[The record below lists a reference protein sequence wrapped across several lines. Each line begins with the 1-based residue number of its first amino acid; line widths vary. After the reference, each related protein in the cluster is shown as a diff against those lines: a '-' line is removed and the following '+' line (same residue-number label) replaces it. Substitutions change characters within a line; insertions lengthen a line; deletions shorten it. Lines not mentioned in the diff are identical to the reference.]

1 MANVLNPEPESI
13 TLNTTLEPTTLEPAT
28 ELEQPPFESTSNPET
43 AEVVEVPAL
52 DADAPTEPVAKAVP
66 VEAAP
71 AEEIAPEIVAQ
82 AEPVVEA
89 KAEPVVAAAAEPV
102 VEAKA
107 EPVVAAKA
115 EPVVEAKAE
124 PVVEAKAEPVVAAV
138 AETAAEIQAAPEA
151 APPATAAAP
160 VARAKAP
167 EHGLESMDDF
177 SAALAAFEREQAAE
191 AAAVE
196 AYGDKIVSGTVIKQT
211 EKHLVVDVGLKSE
224 GLVPLE
230 QVLDHSGAV
239 RFNPGDV
246 IDVVI
251 EREEPE
257 GGYLVS
263 FERAQRLRIWDTI
276 EKAANDKTPMTGTV
290 ISRVKGGLTVDI
302 GLKAFLPGSQLEIRP
317 VRNLDGYLGQQ
328 IEVRV
333 IKLNKK
339 RGNVVVSRKE
349 ILEEEQNAKRSTT
362 LEHLGEGAILTG
374 TVKNLTD
381 YGAFVDLGG
390 IDGLLHITDMS
401 WGRLTHPRD
410 LVNVGDEIQV
420 KVLKFD
426 KDKQRVSLGFKQ
438 LTPDPW
444 LDASERYPVGA
455 HVKGRVLS
463 VTDYGAFV
471 ELEQGI
477 EGLVH
482 LSEMTWSKRLKHPS
496 KLVKPGDEVET
507 VVLSVNPADRRI
519 SLGMKQLLENPWENL
534 TEKYPTGAV
543 VEGRV
548 RNLTDFG
555 AFIEIEDGI
564 DGLVHVS
571 NLSWTK
577 RVKHPSEIVKKGEKV
592 KAVVLGVEPA
602 EPASL
607 AGHQAVAARR
617 LGELLRLASGGRRGP
632 RQGAADGA
640 IWSLRRD
647 RGGCRG
653 SLPHLRGRRRRRI
666 EAGDGP
672 GARLQDH
679 QDQRRGEEG
688 GLEPAR
694 HRPGGQPH
702 TGRALQGGY
711 SQASG
716 LQLHHHARRPDQLA
730 QGRALSRF
738 PFRHQCTTAALRG
751 GRCCLDFVFH
761 SFSLCPASTLAS
773 ATPGVSF
780 QVKESSTMPRN
791 VDARIPYSAE
801 FQP

>member
-13 TLNTTLEPTTLEPAT
+13 TLNSTLEPTTLEPAT
-28 ELEQPPFESTSNPET
+28 ELEQPLSESTSNPEI
-43 AEVVEVPAL
+43 AEVIEVPAL
-52 DADAPTEPVAKAVP
+52 DADAPTEPVAQAET
-66 VEAAP
+66 VEAAT
-71 AEEIAPEIVAQ
+71 AQ
-82 AEPVVEA
+82 
-89 KAEPVVAAAAEPV
+89 
-102 VEAKA
+102 
-107 EPVVAAKA
+107 
-115 EPVVEAKAE
+115 
-124 PVVEAKAEPVVAAV
+124 
-138 AETAAEIQAAPEA
+138 ETAAVSKAAPKIEA
-151 APPATAAAP
+151 APKT
-160 VARAKAP
+160 AKAP

-196 AYGDKIVSGTVIKQT
+196 AYGDKIVSGTVLKQT

-230 QVLDHSGAV
+230 QVLDHTGAV
-239 RFNPGDV
+239 KFNPGDV

-263 FERAQRLRIWDTI
+263 FERAQRLRVWDVI
-276 EKAANDKTPMTGTV
+276 EKAANDKTPVMGTV
-290 ISRVKGGLTVDI
+290 VSRVKGGLTVDI

-349 ILEEEQNAKRSTT
+349 ILEEEQTSKRSTT
-362 LEHLGEGAILTG
+362 LEHLGEDAILTG

-534 TEKYPTGAV
+534 TDKYPTGAI

-592 KAVVLGVEPA
+592 KAVVLGVEP
-602 EPASL
+602 
-607 AGHQAVAARR
+607 QNRR
-617 LGELLRLASGGRRGP
+617 LSLGIKQLQPDVWESFFATHRVGDQVHGKVLRTA
-632 RQGAADGA
+632 QFGAFVEIAEGVEGLCH
-640 IWSLRRD
+640 IS
-647 RGGCRG
+647 
-653 SLPHLRGRRRRRI
+653 
-666 EAGDGP
+666 EAGDDATKLETGME
-672 GARLQDH
+672 H
-679 QDQRRGEEG
+679 EFKIIKINVEEKKV
-688 GLEPAR
+688 GLSLRAV
-694 HRPGGQPH
+694 GQEAS
-702 TGRALQGGY
+702 RAQVEHY
-711 SQASG
+711 KADS
-716 LQLHHHARRPDQLA
+716 HKHP
-730 QGRALSRF
+730 
-738 PFRHQCTTAALRG
+738 
-751 GRCCLDFVFH
+751 
-761 SFSLCPASTLAS
+761 
-773 ATPGVSF
+773 VS
-780 QVKESSTMPRN
+780 SSTTTLGDLIN
-791 VDARIPYSAE
+791 WKKDE
-801 FQP
+801 QK

>member
-13 TLNTTLEPTTLEPAT
+13 TLNTELETPTLEPAT
-28 ELEQPPFESTSNPET
+28 ELDSLPRIDQPLRESTSNTET
-43 AEVVEVPAL
+43 AEAVTAVEPTAL
-52 DADAPTEPVAKAVP
+52 DADALTEPVAEAAP
-66 VEAAP
+66 VAHATAEAAP
-71 AEEIAPEIVAQ
+71 AAPQAEATLKELRELAVPAEGPPATETAESAEEKTIHAQ
-82 AEPVVEA
+82 AEPAHEA
-89 KAEPVVAAAAEPV
+89 HG
-102 VEAKA
+102 
-107 EPVVAAKA
+107 
-115 EPVVEAKAE
+115 
-124 PVVEAKAEPVVAAV
+124 
-138 AETAAEIQAAPEA
+138 PES
-151 APPATAAAP
+151 
-160 VARAKAP
+160 
-167 EHGLESMDDF
+167 HGLESMDDF

-196 AYGDKIVSGTVIKQT
+196 AYGDKVVSGTVIKAT
-211 EKHLVVDVGLKSE
+211 DKHLVVDVGLKSE
-224 GLVPLE
+224 GLVPIE
-230 QVLDHSGAV
+230 QVLDHTGAV

-263 FERAQRLRIWDTI
+263 FEKAQRFRVWDVI
-276 EKAANDKTPMTGTV
+276 EKAANEKTPVMGTV
-290 ISRVKGGLTVDI
+290 VSRVKGGLTVDI

-362 LEHLGEGAILTG
+362 LEQLGEGAVLTG

-444 LDASERYPVGA
+444 LDATERYPVGA

-519 SLGMKQLLENPWENL
+519 SLGMKQLLDNPWENL
-534 TEKYPTGAV
+534 TERYPAGTV

-577 RVKHPSEIVKKGEKV
+577 RVKHPSEVVKKGEKV
-592 KAVVLGVEPA
+592 KAVVLGVEP
-602 EPASL
+602 
-607 AGHQAVAARR
+607 QNRR
-617 LGELLRLASGGRRGP
+617 LSLGIKQLQPDVWESFFATHRVGDIVHGKVLRTA
-632 RQGAADGA
+632 QFGAFVEIAEGVEGLCH
-640 IWSLRRD
+640 IS
-647 RGGCRG
+647 
-653 SLPHLRGRRRRRI
+653 
-666 EAGDGP
+666 EAGDEAG
-672 GARLQDH
+672 GASKLETGMEHDFKIIKINVEEKKVGLSLRAVTGHEASREHVEKYKAESQGH
-679 QDQRRGEEG
+679 GE
-688 GLEPAR
+688 
-694 HRPGGQPH
+694 
-702 TGRALQGGY
+702 
-711 SQASG
+711 
-716 LQLHHHARRPDQLA
+716 
-730 QGRALSRF
+730 
-738 PFRHQCTTAALRG
+738 RG
-751 GRCCLDFVFH
+751 GSH
-761 SFSLCPASTLAS
+761 KAP
-773 ATPGVSF
+773 VS
-780 QVKESSTMPRN
+780 SSTTTLGDLINWKSER
-791 VDARIPYSAE
+791 
-801 FQP
+801 

>member
-13 TLNTTLEPTTLEPAT
+13 TLNTELELPTLDPAT
-28 ELEQPPFESTSNPET
+28 ELESHPRNDQSSPESTSNTKT
-43 AEVVEVPAL
+43 AEAATAVESAAL
-52 DADAPTEPVAKAVP
+52 DADALTESEAEALHAPAAEAVKVVAAPAPKVENTVPAIHAEATEPVDA
-66 VEAAP
+66 
-71 AEEIAPEIVAQ
+71 
-82 AEPVVEA
+82 
-89 KAEPVVAAAAEPV
+89 
-102 VEAKA
+102 
-107 EPVVAAKA
+107 
-115 EPVVEAKAE
+115 
-124 PVVEAKAEPVVAAV
+124 
-138 AETAAEIQAAPEA
+138 
-151 APPATAAAP
+151 
-160 VARAKAP
+160 
-167 EHGLESMDDF
+167 HGLEAHGQEAHGQDTHGLDGMDDF

-196 AYGDKIVSGTVIKQT
+196 AYGDKVVSGTVIKAT
-211 EKHLVVDVGLKSE
+211 DKHLIVDVGLKSE
-224 GLVPLE
+224 GMVPLE
-230 QVLDHSGAV
+230 QVVDHTGAV
-239 RFNPGDV
+239 KFNAGDV

-263 FERAQRLRIWDTI
+263 YEKAQRMRVWDVI
-276 EKAANDKTPMTGTV
+276 EKAANEKTPVIGTV
-290 ISRVKGGLTVDI
+290 VSRVKGGLTVDI

-362 LEHLGEGAILTG
+362 LEQLGEGAVLTG

-444 LDASERYPVGA
+444 LDATERYPVGA

-519 SLGMKQLLENPWENL
+519 SLGMKQLMDNPWENL
-534 TEKYPTGAV
+534 TERYPAGTV

-592 KAVVLGVEPA
+592 KAVVLGVEP
-602 EPASL
+602 
-607 AGHQAVAARR
+607 QNRR
-617 LGELLRLASGGRRGP
+617 LSLGIKQLQPDVWESFFASHRVGDIVHGKVLRTA
-632 RQGAADGA
+632 QFGAFVEIAEGVEGLCH
-640 IWSLRRD
+640 IS
-647 RGGCRG
+647 
-653 SLPHLRGRRRRRI
+653 
-666 EAGDGP
+666 EAGD
-672 GARLQDH
+672 
-679 QDQRRGEEG
+679 EG
-688 GLEPAR
+688 GGPSKLE
-694 HRPGGQPH
+694 
-702 TGRALQGGY
+702 TGLEHDFKIIKINVEEKKVGLSLRAVSGHE
-711 SQASG
+711 AS
-716 LQLHHHARRPDQLA
+716 
-730 QGRALSRF
+730 RAEVQDYKAERE
-738 PFRHQCTTAALRG
+738 PRG
-751 GRCCLDFVFH
+751 GSH
-761 SFSLCPASTLAS
+761 KAP
-773 ATPGVSF
+773 VS
-780 QVKESSTMPRN
+780 SSTTTLGDLINWKSER
-791 VDARIPYSAE
+791 
-801 FQP
+801 

>member
-1 MANVLNPEPESI
+1 MANVLNPETESI
-13 TLNTTLEPTTLEPAT
+13 TLNTELETPVLEPET
-28 ELEQPPFESTSNPET
+28 ELEQPSHESTSTPELESIAT
-43 AEVVEVPAL
+43 PAL
-52 DADAPTEPVAKAVP
+52 DADATHQPVAHTPQVEEVKAPEVESQP
-66 VEAAP
+66 EPAPVAPAVEAH
-71 AEEIAPEIVAQ
+71 VA
-82 AEPVVEA
+82 AEPE
-89 KAEPVVAAAAEPV
+89 AAAE
-102 VEAKA
+102 E
-107 EPVVAAKA
+107 
-115 EPVVEAKAE
+115 
-124 PVVEAKAEPVVAAV
+124 
-138 AETAAEIQAAPEA
+138 
-151 APPATAAAP
+151 
-160 VARAKAP
+160 
-167 EHGLESMDDF
+167 EHMESMDDF
-177 SAALAAFEREQAAE
+177 SAALEAFEREQAAE

-196 AYGDKIVSGTVIKQT
+196 AYGDKVVSGTVIKQT

-230 QVLDHSGAV
+230 QVTDHTGAV
-239 RFNPGDV
+239 KFKAGDV

-263 FERAQRLRIWDTI
+263 YEKAQRLRVWDSI
-276 EKAANDKTPMTGTV
+276 EKAANDKTPVIGTV
-290 ISRVKGGLTVDI
+290 VSRVKGGLTVDI
-302 GLKAFLPGSQLEIRP
+302 GIKAFLPGSQLEIRP

-349 ILEEEQNAKRSTT
+349 ILEEEVTAKRSLT
-362 LEHLGEGAILTG
+362 LEHLDEGAILTG

-444 LDASERYPVGA
+444 LDATERYPVGA
-455 HVKGRVLS
+455 HVRGRVLS

-496 KLVKPGDEVET
+496 KLVKAGDEVET
-507 VVLSVNPADRRI
+507 VVLAVNPSDRRI
-519 SLGMKQLLENPWENL
+519 SLGMKQLLENPWEHL
-534 TEKYPTGAV
+534 TERYPAGTI

-577 RVKHPSEIVKKGEKV
+577 RVKHPSEVVKKGEKV
-592 KAVVLGVEPA
+592 KAVVLGVEPQNRRLSLGIKQLQPDVWESFFA
-602 EPASL
+602 THRVGDIVHGKVLRTAQFGAFVEIADGVEGLCHVSEAVDDHGTPAKMDQGDEHEFKIIKINVEEKKVGLSL
-607 AGHQAVAARR
+607 RSIGHEASRQAV
-617 LGELLRLASGGRRGP
+617 ES
-632 RQGAADGA
+632 
-640 IWSLRRD
+640 
-647 RGGCRG
+647 
-653 SLPHLRGRRRRRI
+653 
-666 EAGDGP
+666 
-672 GARLQDH
+672 
-679 QDQRRGEEG
+679 
-688 GLEPAR
+688 
-694 HRPGGQPH
+694 
-702 TGRALQGGY
+702 Y
-711 SQASG
+711 
-716 LQLHHHARRPDQLA
+716 
-730 QGRALSRF
+730 
-738 PFRHQCTTAALRG
+738 
-751 GRCCLDFVFH
+751 
-761 SFSLCPASTLAS
+761 
-773 ATPGVSF
+773 
-780 QVKESSTMPRN
+780 KESAHKAPVSSSTTTLGDLIN
-791 VDARIPYSAE
+791 WKKSE
-801 FQP
+801 

>member
-1 MANVLNPEPESI
+1 MANVLNPETESI
-13 TLNTTLEPTTLEPAT
+13 TLNTEFETPTLEPAT
-28 ELEQPPFESTSNPET
+28 ELEHFARIDQSSPESTSAPET
-43 AEVVEVPAL
+43 AEITESPVL
-52 DADAPTEPVAKAVP
+52 DADAPTAELTIEVAPEPSFPEAVPEVQTQAEQAPPAELESPQPVVQAQAESAPPAEIESAQVDTGEDESKYPDFDSEAEPVA
-66 VEAAP
+66 P
-71 AEEIAPEIVAQ
+71 ASHAFDSP
-82 AEPVVEA
+82 
-89 KAEPVVAAAAEPV
+89 
-102 VEAKA
+102 
-107 EPVVAAKA
+107 
-115 EPVVEAKAE
+115 
-124 PVVEAKAEPVVAAV
+124 
-138 AETAAEIQAAPEA
+138 
-151 APPATAAAP
+151 
-160 VARAKAP
+160 
-167 EHGLESMDDF
+167 DDF

-196 AYGDKIVSGTVIKQT
+196 AYGDKVVQGTVLKQT

-230 QVLDHSGAV
+230 QVVDHTGAV
-239 RFNPGDV
+239 KFHPGDV

-263 FERAQRLRIWDTI
+263 YERAQRLRVWDTI
-276 EKAANDKTPMTGTV
+276 ERAANDKTPVMGTV
-290 ISRVKGGLTVDI
+290 VSRVKGGLTVDI

-349 ILEEEQNAKRSTT
+349 LLEEEQNAKRSATM
-362 LEHLGEGAILTG
+362 EHLGEGAVLTG

-455 HVKGRVLS
+455 RVHGRVLS

-471 ELEQGI
+471 ELEQGL

-496 KLVKPGDEVET
+496 KLVKPGDEVDT

-519 SLGMKQLLENPWENL
+519 SLGMKQLLDNPWENL
-534 TEKYPTGAV
+534 TERYPAGTV

-592 KAVVLGVEPA
+592 KAVVLGVEP
-602 EPASL
+602 
-607 AGHQAVAARR
+607 QNRR
-617 LGELLRLASGGRRGP
+617 LSLGIKQLQPDVWESFFASHRVGDVVHGKVLRTAQFGAFVEIAEGVEGLCHISEAGEDAEGKSKLETGLEHDFKIIKINVEEKKVGL
-632 RQGAADGA
+632 
-640 IWSLRRD
+640 SLRAVS
-647 RGGCRG
+647 G
-653 SLPHLRGRRRRRI
+653 H
-666 EAGDGP
+666 EAS
-672 GARLQDH
+672 
-679 QDQRRGEEG
+679 
-688 GLEPAR
+688 
-694 HRPGGQPH
+694 
-702 TGRALQGGY
+702 RAQVENY
-711 SQASG
+711 KADT
-716 LQLHHHARRPDQLA
+716 HKHP
-730 QGRALSRF
+730 
-738 PFRHQCTTAALRG
+738 
-751 GRCCLDFVFH
+751 
-761 SFSLCPASTLAS
+761 
-773 ATPGVSF
+773 VS
-780 QVKESSTMPRN
+780 SSTTTLGDLINWRKN
-791 VDARIPYSAE
+791 ER
-801 FQP
+801 

>member
-1 MANVLNPEPESI
+1 MAKLLNPDTEST
-13 TLNTTLEPTTLEPAT
+13 TLNTALETLTLEEPAT
-28 ELEQPPFESTSNPET
+28 ELEQPLPESTSNTET
-43 AEVVEVPAL
+43 AVVVETPAL
-52 DADAPTEPVAKAVP
+52 DADALTVP
-66 VEAAP
+66 EVEAAP
-71 AEEIAPEIVAQ
+71 VPAASDS
-82 AEPVVEA
+82 EPEA
-89 KAEPVVAAAAEPV
+89 KAEAAPKSK
-102 VEAKA
+102 AKA
-107 EPVVAAKA
+107 KTPRAPKA
-115 EPVVEAKAE
+115 PK
-124 PVVEAKAEPVVAAV
+124 
-138 AETAAEIQAAPEA
+138 AETAPVADAVHAAEA
-151 APPATAAAP
+151 AS
-160 VARAKAP
+160 AKSSAQAD
-167 EHGLESMDDF
+167 HSLDAMDDF
-177 SAALAAFEREQAAE
+177 SAALEAFEREQAAE

-196 AYGDKIVSGTVIKQT
+196 AFGDKIVSGTVIKQT
-211 EKHLVVDVGLKSE
+211 EKHLVIDVGLKSE
-224 GLVPLE
+224 GLVPLD
-230 QVLDHSGAV
+230 QVVDHTGAV
-239 RFNPGDV
+239 KFQPGEV
-246 IDVVI
+246 IEVVI

-257 GGYLVS
+257 GGYLAS
-263 FERAQRLRIWDTI
+263 FEKAQRLRVWDAI
-276 EKAANDKTPMTGTV
+276 EKAANDKTPVIGTV
-290 ISRVKGGLTVDI
+290 VSRVKGGVTVDI

-362 LEHLGEGAILTG
+362 LEQLGEGVVLTG

-381 YGAFVDLGG
+381 YGAFVDMGG

-444 LDASERYPVGA
+444 LDATERYPVGA
-455 HVKGRVLS
+455 RVRGRVLS

-496 KLVKPGDEVET
+496 KLVKPADEVET

-519 SLGMKQLLENPWENL
+519 SLGMKQLLDNPWDNL
-534 TEKYPTGAV
+534 TEKYPTGAI

-592 KAVVLGVEPA
+592 KAVVLGVEPQNRRLSLGIKQLDPDIWESFFATHNIGDMVHGKVLRTAQFGAFVEIA
-602 EPASL
+602 EGIEGLCHISEAGEDGASKL
-607 AGHQAVAARR
+607 DTGMEHEFKIIKINVEEKKVGLSLRAGGHQEASRPH
-617 LGELLRLASGGRRGP
+617 GESHKS
-632 RQGAADGA
+632 DG
-640 IWSLRRD
+640 
-647 RGGCRG
+647 
-653 SLPHLRGRRRRRI
+653 HK
-666 EAGDGP
+666 
-672 GARLQDH
+672 
-679 QDQRRGEEG
+679 
-688 GLEPAR
+688 
-694 HRPGGQPH
+694 
-702 TGRALQGGY
+702 
-711 SQASG
+711 
-716 LQLHHHARRPDQLA
+716 
-730 QGRALSRF
+730 
-738 PFRHQCTTAALRG
+738 
-751 GRCCLDFVFH
+751 
-761 SFSLCPASTLAS
+761 
-773 ATPGVSF
+773 
-780 QVKESSTMPRN
+780 KESHRAPVSSSTTTLGDLIN
-791 VDARIPYSAE
+791 WKSEKSEKND
-801 FQP
+801 

>member
-1 MANVLNPEPESI
+1 MANVLNSETEST
-13 TLNTTLEPTTLEPAT
+13 TLNTELETPTLAPAT
-28 ELEQPPFESTSNPET
+28 EAEKPSPESTSTPET
-43 AEVVEVPAL
+43 AVAATP
-52 DADAPTEPVAKAVP
+52 DADTTPTP
-66 VEAAP
+66 
-71 AEEIAPEIVAQ
+71 
-82 AEPVVEA
+82 
-89 KAEPVVAAAAEPV
+89 AAAAATTE
-102 VEAKA
+102 A
-107 EPVVAAKA
+107 EP
-115 EPVVEAKAE
+115 EADHLD
-124 PVVEAKAEPVVAAV
+124 AV
-138 AETAAEIQAAPEA
+138 
-151 APPATAAAP
+151 
-160 VARAKAP
+160 
-167 EHGLESMDDF
+167 DF
-177 SAALAAFEREQAAE
+177 SAALEAFEREQAAE
-191 AAAVE
+191 QAAVE
-196 AYGDKIVSGTVIKQT
+196 AYGDKIVPGTVIKQT
-211 EKHLVVDVGLKSE
+211 EKYLVVDVGLKSE
-224 GLVPLE
+224 GVVPLE
-230 QVLDHSGAV
+230 QVQDHTGAV
-239 RFNPGDV
+239 RFNAGDV

-263 FERAQRLRIWDTI
+263 YEKAQRLRVWDSI
-276 EKAANDKTPMTGTV
+276 EKAAAEKTAIIGTV
-290 ISRVKGGLTVDI
+290 VSRVKGGLTVDI
-302 GLKAFLPGSQLEIRP
+302 GMKAFLPGSQLEIRP

-349 ILEEEQNAKRSTT
+349 ILEEEQSTRRDAT
-362 LEHLGEGAILTG
+362 LEHLGEGTVLTG

-444 LDASERYPVGA
+444 LDAAERYPVGA
-455 HVKGRVLS
+455 RVQGRVLS

-507 VVLSVNPADRRI
+507 VVLNVNPADRRI
-519 SLGMKQLLENPWENL
+519 SLGMKQLMENPWENL
-534 TEKYPTGAV
+534 ADRYPSGTI

-592 KAVVLGVEPA
+592 KAVVLGVEP
-602 EPASL
+602 
-607 AGHQAVAARR
+607 QNRR
-617 LGELLRLASGGRRGP
+617 LSLGIKQLQPDVWESFFATHRIGDVVHGKVLRLA
-632 RQGAADGA
+632 QFGAFVEIAEGVEGLCH
-640 IWSLRRD
+640 IS
-647 RGGCRG
+647 
-653 SLPHLRGRRRRRI
+653 
-666 EAGDGP
+666 EAGDDEESRSKLDVGYENEFKIIKINVEEKKV
-672 GARLQDH
+672 GLSLRSINGEATRAQVENYKADH
-679 QDQRRGEEG
+679 K
-688 GLEPAR
+688 
-694 HRPGGQPH
+694 H
-702 TGRALQGGY
+702 TV
-711 SQASG
+711 S
-716 LQLHHHARRPDQLA
+716 
-730 QGRALSRF
+730 
-738 PFRHQCTTAALRG
+738 
-751 GRCCLDFVFH
+751 
-761 SFSLCPASTLAS
+761 S
-773 ATPGVSF
+773 ATTTLGDLINWKS
-780 QVKESSTMPRN
+780 ER
-791 VDARIPYSAE
+791 E
-801 FQP
+801 

>member
-1 MANVLNPEPESI
+1 MAKLLNPETESA
-13 TLNTTLEPTTLEPAT
+13 TLNTQIDTLTLEPAT
-28 ELEQPPFESTSNPET
+28 ELEQPLPESTSNPET
-43 AEVVEVPAL
+43 AEAIVETPAL
-52 DADAPTEPVAKAVP
+52 DADALTEPVAEP
-66 VEAAP
+66 VT
-71 AEEIAPEIVAQ
+71 Q
-82 AEPVVEA
+82 AEPVA
-89 KAEPVVAAAAEPV
+89 SAAAAAPRAPKAKSPR
-102 VEAKA
+102 AKA
-107 EPVVAAKA
+107 
-115 EPVVEAKAE
+115 
-124 PVVEAKAEPVVAAV
+124 AV
-138 AETAAEIQAAPEA
+138 APEA
-151 APPATAAAP
+151 APAP
-160 VARAKAP
+160 VAVAAGPEKAAH
-167 EHGLESMDDF
+167 EDHLESMDDF
-177 SAALAAFEREQAAE
+177 SAALEAFEREQAAE

-196 AYGDKIVSGTVIKQT
+196 AYGDKIVTGTVIKQT
-211 EKHLVVDVGLKSE
+211 EKHLVIDVGLKSE

-230 QVLDHSGAV
+230 QVTDHTGAV
-239 RFNPGDV
+239 KFQLGDA

-251 EREEPE
+251 EREESE
-257 GGYLVS
+257 GGYLAS
-263 FERAQRLRIWDTI
+263 YERAQRLRVWDTI
-276 EKAANDKTPMTGTV
+276 EKAAADKTSVIGTV
-290 ISRVKGGLTVDI
+290 VSRVKGGVTVDI
-302 GLKAFLPGSQLEIRP
+302 GMKAFLPGSQLEIRP

-362 LEHLGEGAILTG
+362 LEQLGEGVVLTG

-381 YGAFVDLGG
+381 YGAFVDMGG

-444 LDASERYPVGA
+444 LDATERYPVGA

-534 TEKYPTGAV
+534 TDKYPAGTI

-592 KAVVLGVEPA
+592 KAVVLGVEP
-602 EPASL
+602 
-607 AGHQAVAARR
+607 QNRR
-617 LGELLRLASGGRRGP
+617 LSLGIKQLQPDVWESFFATHRVGDQVHGKVLRTA
-632 RQGAADGA
+632 QFGAFVEIAEGVEGLCH
-640 IWSLRRD
+640 IS
-647 RGGCRG
+647 
-653 SLPHLRGRRRRRI
+653 
-666 EAGDGP
+666 EAGDDP
-672 GARLQDH
+672 GAKLETGQENDFKIIKINV
-679 QDQRRGEEG
+679 EEKKV
-688 GLEPAR
+688 GLSLRSASHHEAS
-694 HRPGGQPH
+694 
-702 TGRALQGGY
+702 RA
-711 SQASG
+711 
-716 LQLHHHARRPDQLA
+716 
-730 QGRALSRF
+730 
-738 PFRHQCTTAALRG
+738 
-751 GRCCLDFVFH
+751 
-761 SFSLCPASTLAS
+761 
-773 ATPGVSF
+773 
-780 QVKESSTMPRN
+780 QVESYKKESHKAPVSSSTTTLGDLIN
-791 VDARIPYSAE
+791 WKSEKADKSE
-801 FQP
+801 